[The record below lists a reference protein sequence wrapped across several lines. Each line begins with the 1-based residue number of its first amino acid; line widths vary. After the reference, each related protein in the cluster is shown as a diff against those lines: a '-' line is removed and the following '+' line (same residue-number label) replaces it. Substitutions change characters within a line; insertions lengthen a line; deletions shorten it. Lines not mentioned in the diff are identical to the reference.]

1 MLVLGLAQSEQYI
14 SAPCSKL
21 SVSDGGCLSS
31 VYKPSS
37 TGRHRGGRHT
47 CRSRETGVA
56 CWGDNSEGQSAPPK
70 GLLA

>member
-14 SAPCSKL
+14 SAPYSML
-21 SVSDGGCLSS
+21 SVSDGGCLSR
-31 VYKPSS
+31 VYRPSS
-37 TGRHRGGRHT
+37 TGRHRGGRHS
-47 CRSRETGVA
+47 RSRETGVA